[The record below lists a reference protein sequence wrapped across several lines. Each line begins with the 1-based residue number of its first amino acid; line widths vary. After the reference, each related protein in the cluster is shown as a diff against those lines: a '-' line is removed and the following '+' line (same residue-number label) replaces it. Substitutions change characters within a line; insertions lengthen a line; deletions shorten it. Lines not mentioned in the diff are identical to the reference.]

1 MNEYKKQ
8 VQDTYNATQNTPALI
23 ATRERAKEGRLKQ
36 IQILRDEYY
45 YNDKDEVF
53 SIRIGYING
62 PQSTEEYA
70 KSID

>member
-8 VQDTYNATQNTPALI
+8 VQDAYNATQNTPALI
-23 ATRERAKEGRLKQ
+23 ATRERAKGDKLKQ

-45 YNDKDEVF
+45 YNDKNEVF
-53 SIRIGYING
+53 TIRIGYVSG

-70 KSID
+70 NSID